1 MTTDGDQEP
10 ADRRILVQFKS
21 ETGEVTGSPF
31 DIPIDINPK
40 KLQLVCNALL
50 TNVSIV
56 NFRDRELGLWCLT
69 PLLTIF

>member
-31 DIPIDINPK
+31 DIPIVGISVQRPVWILGKNPFINM
-40 KLQLVCNALL
+40 Q
-50 TNVSIV
+50 
-56 NFRDRELGLWCLT
+56 
-69 PLLTIF
+69 